1 MIAIKSVALLALLA
15 SANAAWFNFGKH
27 QQQQEQLH
35 VDVDVLMNVQDNL
48 SAFAVDRALQT
59 APEDTPCYNE
69 IIACATPAAGQQST
83 PCEQLVCSAYSTGL
97 PAGAVVIHT
106 YKCCTTANAVRKAVD
121 SACRHFLFDCA
132 CNGSVKTV
140 QSEIV

>member
-1 MIAIKSVALLALLA
+1 MIAIKSVALLVLLV

-59 APEDTPCYNE
+59 TPEDTPC
-69 IIACATPAAGQQST
+69 
-83 PCEQLVCSAYSTGL
+83 
-97 PAGAVVIHT
+97 
-106 YKCCTTANAVRKAVD
+106 K
-121 SACRHFLFDCA
+121 FDMLR
-132 CNGSVKTV
+132 
-140 QSEIV
+140 